1 MCLIKSIKI
10 SFAFFFTFCYSL
22 LWSLLSFLEDGVFTF
37 TLKAYED
44 DAHTTPVPDPVALD
58 VEIYFKAE
66 VKTQSATP
74 SLDLYPVRCYSSKNR
89 DPSSSDGKF
98 TIITNG

>member
-1 MCLIKSIKI
+1 MCSIKSFKI
-10 SFAFFFTFCYSL
+10 YFVFFFTFRYSL

-37 TLKAYED
+37 TLEAYED
-44 DAHTTPVPDPVALD
+44 DAHTTPVPNPVALD

-66 VKTQSATP
+66 VKTQSASP
-74 SLDLYPVRCYSSKNR
+74 SLDLYPVRCYSSKKR
-89 DPSSSDGKF
+89 DPSSSEGKF

>member
-1 MCLIKSIKI
+1 MCSIKSFKI
-10 SFAFFFTFCYSL
+10 SFVFFFTFRYSL

-37 TLKAYED
+37 TLEAYED

-74 SLDLYPVRCYSSKNR
+74 SLDLYPVRCYSSKER
-89 DPSSSDGKF
+89 EPSSSESKF

>member
-1 MCLIKSIKI
+1 MCLIKSFKI

-58 VEIYFKAE
+58 VEITLKLKSRLKAPHPALTCTLCDAIHQ
-66 VKTQSATP
+66 KTVIHP
-74 SLDLYPVRCYSSKNR
+74 LVMVNLL
-89 DPSSSDGKF
+89 
-98 TIITNG
+98 